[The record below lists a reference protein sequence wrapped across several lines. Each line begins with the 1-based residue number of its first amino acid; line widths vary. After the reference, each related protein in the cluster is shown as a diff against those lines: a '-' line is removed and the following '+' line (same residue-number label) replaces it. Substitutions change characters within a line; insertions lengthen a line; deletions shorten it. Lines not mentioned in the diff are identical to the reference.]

1 MIDKTMR
8 TLLARGLARVCCA
21 LVCLGSPSP
30 AWAEKADR
38 DKPINLQGDTGGG
51 NAETKN
57 GELVGN
63 VVVTQGTLS
72 IHADRITFRQNPDNS
87 LSATAYGNPVTFRE
101 KRDGV
106 DEYYEGFAQRIVY
119 DGQKR
124 FVELFDNA
132 LLKKGSD
139 QIRSNYIS
147 YDAATESF
155 KAEGRPDSGAAASGE
170 VPLGARV
177 RGVFQPESKDAKDGK
192 TAKGATAAPA
202 ASAPKPDPPLP
213 LKPDDKIAP
222 PAGK

>member
-1 MIDKTMR
+1 MIDYTMR
-8 TLLARGLARVCCA
+8 TLLAPAVARGCCA
-21 LVCLGSPSP
+21 LLCLGIAASP
-30 AWAEKADR
+30 ALAEKADR
-38 DKPINLQGDTGGG
+38 DKPINFQGDTGGG

-57 GELVGN
+57 GELRGN

-72 IHADRITFRQNPDNS
+72 IHADRITFHQNPDNS
-87 LSATAYGNPVTFRE
+87 LSATAYGNPVNFRE

-132 LLKKGSD
+132 MLKKGSD
-139 QIRSNYIS
+139 EIRSNYIS
-147 YDAATESF
+147 YDAATEVF
-155 KAEGRPDSGAAASGE
+155 KAEGRPDNAASAAGE

-177 RGVFQPESKDAKDGK
+177 RGVFQPESKDKDGK
-192 TAKGATAAPA
+192 SAKGAAAAPP
-202 ASAPKPDPPLP
+202 ASPKATPALP
-213 LKPDDKIAP
+213 LKPDDKIGP

>member
-1 MIDKTMR
+1 MIDQTMLR
-8 TLLARGLARVCCA
+8 LLVAGFARVCCA
-21 LVCLGSPSP
+21 LLCLGIATLP

-38 DKPINLQGDTGGG
+38 DKPINFQGDTGGG

-57 GELVGN
+57 GELAGN

-72 IHADRITFRQNPDNS
+72 IHADRITFHQNADNS
-87 LSATAYGNPVTFRE
+87 LSAIAFGNPVTFRE

-132 LLKKGSD
+132 LLKKGND
-139 QIRSNYIS
+139 EIRSNYIS
-147 YDAATESF
+147 YDAATEVF
-155 KAEGRPDSGAAASGE
+155 KAEGRPDSGPGAAGE

-177 RGVFQPESKDAKDGK
+177 RGVFQPESKDAKG
-192 TAKGATAAPA
+192 TVAAPP
-202 ASAPKPDPPLP
+202 APNSNLALP
-213 LKPDDKIAP
+213 LKPDDKIGP

>member
-1 MIDKTMR
+1 MIDQAISIP
-8 TLLARGLARVCCA
+8 LAFRFARVLCA
-21 LVCLGSPSP
+21 LACIGSAMPP

-38 DKPINLQGDTGGG
+38 DKPINFQGDTGGG

-57 GELVGN
+57 GELAGN

-72 IHADRITFRQNPDNS
+72 IHADRITFHQNPDNS
-87 LSATAYGNPVTFRE
+87 LSAVAYGNPVTFRE

-147 YDAATESF
+147 YDAATEAF
-155 KAEGRPDSGAAASGE
+155 KAEGRPDSGTAAAGE
-170 VPLGARV
+170 IPLGARV
-177 RGVFQPESKDAKDGK
+177 RGVFQPESKDGK
-192 TAKGATAAPA
+192 NAKGAAAAPP
-202 ASAPKPDPPLP
+202 APKPNPALP
-213 LKPDDKIAP
+213 LKPDDKISP

>member
-1 MIDKTMR
+1 MIDDTMR
-8 TLLARGLARVCCA
+8 TLLARSLARVCCVF
-21 LVCLGSPSP
+21 LCLGIVGPP
-30 AWAEKADR
+30 VWAEKADR
-38 DKPINLQGDTGGG
+38 DKPINFQGDTGGG

-57 GELVGN
+57 GELAGN

-72 IHADRITFRQNPDNS
+72 IHADRIAFHQNADNS

-147 YDAATESF
+147 YDAATEVF
-155 KAEGRPDSGAAASGE
+155 KAEGRPDSATAPAGD

-177 RGVFQPESKDAKDGK
+177 RGVFQPESKDKDGK
-192 TAKGATAAPA
+192 SAKGSAAAPPA
-202 ASAPKPDPPLP
+202 KADLALP
-213 LKPDDKIAP
+213 LKPDDKIGA